1 MKGDTPL
8 NGKRDWRVARNALG
22 GILLFAFLAQLFTYL
37 SLVTLGDRPIVAAM
51 LGSAIVSILV
61 GAPLVIALAM
71 QSRRVERLR
80 NQINYDIRHDGTTGC
95 VTGRGL
101 VQHVNGLERRRQ
113 RSGAAIEGAL
123 IQVRVNNLDEV
134 GSSFGP
140 QWSDELLQ
148 FVASTISTSIRHD
161 DIVARTGPATF
172 DVLLVG
178 ASELAANQVC
188 TRLTKALVSSH
199 FSADGTAVD
208 LALRV
213 GGVLFDGNIDL
224 ERLRHKASSEAIMV
238 AAGQTPTVPLT
249 RLPAA

>member
-1 MKGDTPL
+1 MRGDTPL
-8 NGKRDWRVARNALG
+8 DGKREWRVVRNTVG
-22 GILLFAFLAQLFTYL
+22 GILLFAFLGQLFTYL
-37 SLVTLGDRPIVAAM
+37 SLVALVDRPVAAAM
-51 LGSAIVSILV
+51 LGSAIVSTLM
-61 GAPLVIALAM
+61 GAPLVVALAV

-80 NQINYDIRHDGTTGC
+80 NQINHDIRHDATTGC

-113 RSGAAIEGAL
+113 RSGTALEGAL
-123 IQVRVNNLDEV
+123 IQVRVNNLDQV
-134 GSSFGP
+134 GSFYGP

-148 FVASTISTSIRHD
+148 FVASTISTSIRRD

-188 TRLTKALVSSH
+188 TRLTNALASAH
-199 FSADGTAVD
+199 FSADGTEVD
-208 LALRV
+208 LALSV
-213 GGVLFDGNIDL
+213 GGVLFDRSIDL
-224 ERLRHKASSEAIMV
+224 ERLRRTASSEAIAV
-238 AAGQTPTVPLT
+238 AAGHEPAVILS

>member
-1 MKGDTPL
+1 M
-8 NGKRDWRVARNALG
+8 NGETLFNGNRDWRIARNALG
-22 GILLFAFLAQLFTYL
+22 GILLFAFLAQLLTYL
-37 SLVTLGDRPIVAAM
+37 SLVALMDRPIVAAM
-51 LGSAIVSILV
+51 LGSAVVSLLM
-61 GAPLVIALAM
+61 GAPLVIALAV

-80 NQINYDIRHDGTTGC
+80 NQINHDIYHDGTTGC

-113 RSGAAIEGAL
+113 RSGASLEGAL
-123 IQVRVNNLDEV
+123 VQVRINNLDEV
-134 GSSFGP
+134 GSSYGP

-148 FVASTISTSIRHD
+148 FVASTISTSIRRD

-178 ASELAANQVC
+178 ASELDANQVC

-199 FSADGTAVD
+199 FSADGKAVD
-208 LALRV
+208 LALSV

-224 ERLRHKASSEAIMV
+224 ARLRHTASSEAIMV
-238 AAGQTPTVPLT
+238 AAGQAPAVALA
-249 RLPAA
+249 RLPTA